1 MKVIAYNSLSLLIEP
16 KDEYSSAIIESII
29 KDLLNK
35 EEVKSLEE
43 EIDEKSSKEKSHLVQ
58 IVFHEEETFYG
69 IKYESFGLEKL
80 EYKADK
86 NIIPILHISVI
97 RHLNLQDKSK
107 DAGHD
112 YRRGHIKRNQYVIDS
127 SIWNYYYSYEQF
139 LLEKE
144 NSCDIS
150 LKKIL
155 DEISDNY
162 DKGFYG
168 LSAAIEYADFQSTLV
183 KHGRLARVDGG
194 HSDAVSPFLFHS
206 ETAMQSKIEVLEKRT
221 PFFRKASWR
230 FLLVDDHALNGMTDK
245 AACKIGKVDILKSV
259 LCKCKDIAPNDIQI
273 IPFNKITNKNES
285 IENSKPITIH
295 CVTTI
300 EEARTA
306 LNLGWR
312 YDLILLDYK
321 LMKVSKL
328 DKKVEGAEKD
338 DNCIQ
343 EYGYHLL
350 EQIKSDYDS
359 HSKGNKRNELLNNKE
374 TLPGPNGVYYFMFI
388 SAYCTAV
395 QERMRMEGFRT
406 KTDYWFLDRGAC
418 PLNTPHLFLY
428 SLKRMVD
435 NRFEMLTNHSSQL
448 YKDIALQNC
457 ESVDVNLSHTLISF
471 LSVIF
476 EKDERKR
483 CVLGFNAFLNLRRM
497 YDSVKNDYYT
507 GENSCKSSPL
517 IKSLFPD
524 IPYYSNSFWE
534 HLQNLVYLTAFGTIR
549 QWPEMWEDY
558 IFIKG
563 KLKKAEDKIW
573 KELSEDEKKKNTK
586 PSILIRDYILSL
598 KGMMS

>member
-1 MKVIAYNSLSLLIEP
+1 MKIQYKSLSLLLDD
-16 KDEYSSAIIESII
+16 KYSEKFLGSII
-29 KDLLNK
+29 K
-35 EEVKSLEE
+35 EFKS
-43 EIDEKSSKEKSHLVQ
+43 DNNSYQQDHGGKKQFVQ
-58 IVFHEEETFYG
+58 VVFHEEEKFRDL
-69 IKYESFGLEKL
+69 KYDWFGLDKL
-80 EYKADK
+80 KYREGEDTY
-86 NIIPILHISVI
+86 PILHLSVI

-107 DAGHD
+107 DVGPD
-112 YRRGHIKRNQYVIDS
+112 YRRGHNQRHQYVIDS

-139 LLEKE
+139 LFEKE

-162 DKGFYG
+162 EKGFYG

-206 ETAMQSKIEVLEKRT
+206 ETAMQSKIEVLEERN

-230 FLLVDDHALNGMTDK
+230 FLLVDDHALYGMKDK
-245 AACKIGKVDILKSV
+245 VACKIGKVGILKSV

-285 IENSKPITIH
+285 IENSKQITIH

-321 LMKVSKL
+321 LMKVMTV
-328 DKKVEGAEKD
+328 DEKVEEVEKD

-350 EQIKSDYDS
+350 EQIKSDYDL
-359 HSKGNKRNELLNNKE
+359 HSKENKRSELLNNKN

-388 SAYCTAV
+388 SAYSTAV

-418 PLNTPHLFLY
+418 PLNTPYLFLY
-428 SLKRMVD
+428 SLKRMID
-435 NRFEMLTNHSSQL
+435 NRYEMLTSHCDQL
-448 YKDIALQNC
+448 AEDLGLDNYDADVRNRETSRIKDC
-457 ESVDVNLSHTLISF
+457 VTLTEF
-471 LSVIF
+471 LSILF
-476 EKDERKR
+476 SKEERNR
-483 CVLGFNAFLNLRRM
+483 CVRGFNAFLNLRRV
-497 YDSVKNDYYT
+497 YDSVKNDLYM
-507 GENSCKSSPL
+507 GEESYKSSPL
-517 IKSLFPD
+517 IQSLFPD
-524 IPYYSNSFWE
+524 IICYSNSFWE

-558 IFIKG
+558 MFIKA
-563 KLKKAEDKIW
+563 KLVKSEDKIW
-573 KELSEDEKKKNTK
+573 KGLSEDEQKNIR
-586 PSILIRDYILSL
+586 PSILIRNYILNL

>member
-1 MKVIAYNSLSLLIEP
+1 MKIQYKSLSLLFDD
-16 KDEYSSAIIESII
+16 KYSENFLSSII
-29 KDLLNK
+29 K
-35 EEVKSLEE
+35 EFKS
-43 EIDEKSSKEKSHLVQ
+43 DNNSYQQDNGGKKQFVQ
-58 IVFHEEETFYG
+58 VVFHEEEKFRDL
-69 IKYESFGLEKL
+69 KYDWFGLDKL
-80 EYKADK
+80 KYREGEDTY
-86 NIIPILHISVI
+86 PILHLSVI

-107 DAGHD
+107 DVGPD
-112 YRRGHIKRNQYVIDS
+112 YRRGHNQRHQYVIDS

-139 LLEKE
+139 LFEKE

-162 DKGFYG
+162 EKGFYG

-206 ETAMQSKIEVLEKRT
+206 ETAMQSKIEVLEERD

-230 FLLVDDHALNGMTDK
+230 FLLVDDHALNGMKDK
-245 AACKIGKVDILKSV
+245 VACEIGKVDILNSV

-273 IPFNKITNKNES
+273 VPFNNITNKNES
-285 IENSKPITIH
+285 IENSKQITIH

-321 LMKVSKL
+321 LMKVMTVYEN
-328 DKKVEGAEKD
+328 VENVEKD
-338 DNCIQ
+338 DICIQ

-350 EQIKSDYDS
+350 EQIKSDYDL
-359 HSKGNKRNELLNNKE
+359 HSKENKRSELLNNKN

-388 SAYCTAV
+388 SAYSTAV

-418 PLNTPHLFLY
+418 PLNTPYLFLY

-435 NRFEMLTNHSSQL
+435 NRYEMLTEHFAQL
-448 YKDIALQNC
+448 ERELGLQKYDC
-457 ESVDVNLSHTLISF
+457 LREDLKHTLIGF
-471 LSVIF
+471 LSVLF
-476 EKDERKR
+476 ERDERNR

-497 YDSVKNDYYT
+497 YDSVKNDYYI
-507 GENSCKSSPL
+507 GEDNCKSSPL

-524 IPYYSNSFWE
+524 IPCYSNSFWE

-558 IFIKG
+558 IFIKT
-563 KLKKAEDKIW
+563 KLEKAEKVILPDDNQK
-573 KELSEDEKKKNTK
+573 DTR
-586 PSILIRDYILSL
+586 PSILIRNYILNL